1 MGQQAA
7 QPSRGGGASVNELLV
22 INTSGKPLYLMPGE
36 VIIGGQQDR
45 TIGEETVIAS
55 TGQPVPL
62 KVFCVE
68 HGRWQQRDV
77 AHNVNYLATLQA
89 NESQQLSQEELAKLA
104 EDANSG
110 KFVKSAGQVNKD
122 IRLAVQGEMS
132 QPKVWEQVAALNA
145 KNGAKNDSGAFTEN
159 YGGKDIATKL
169 DPYLEAL
176 QKKVSDQTNVVG
188 VIVAVDG
195 KVQSVDIFESTPL
208 FQKLW
213 PKLLKSYALDA
224 VASGE
229 AAEAKE
235 CTVADACDFLK
246 EVTEAKVE
254 KTDGNTSVAIT
265 RRENSRVASFSAAP
279 QPSVPIDRGGGAD
292 KPVHVSGFAK

>member
-1 MGQQAA
+1 
-7 QPSRGGGASVNELLV
+7 
-22 INTSGKPLYLMPGE
+22 
-36 VIIGGQQDR
+36 
-45 TIGEETVIAS
+45 
-55 TGQPVPL
+55 VPL

-89 NESQQLSQEELAKLA
+89 SESQPLSRQELEKLA

-145 KNGAKNDSGAFTEN
+145 KNGARNESGAFTEN
-159 YGGKDIATKL
+159 YGGKDIAAKL
-169 DPYLEAL
+169 DPYLEAMQ
-176 QKKVSDQTNVVG
+176 QKVADQTNVVG
-188 VIVAVDG
+188 VIVAVNG

-224 VASGE
+224 VASKEGQS
-229 AAEAKE
+229 EAKE
-235 CTVADACDFLK
+235 CSVADACDFLK

-254 KTDGNTSVAIT
+254 KTDGNASVAIT

-279 QPSVPIDRGGGAD
+279 APSAPLGLGGGAD